1 MRKLKLQVQISIDG
15 YIAGVNGEMDWIT
28 WSLDNAILKY
38 ISDLNKDIDCIL
50 LGRVLAEGFIPHWKM
65 EATDPTKKRDFV
77 KEMSEQYDFAKKM
90 HETKKVVFTKSL
102 KNSEWENTVLA
113 TGDLATEINTLKN
126 QHGGDIVAYGGA
138 AFVSSLIKTGLIDE
152 FHLFVNPVAIG
163 KGMAIFKELESK
175 QDFNLVK
182 ATSFECGIVVIHYQP
197 KRN

>member
-28 WSLDNAILKY
+28 WSLDSAILKY
-38 ISDLNKDIDCIL
+38 ISDLNKNVDCIL

-90 HETKKVVFTKSL
+90 YETKKVVFSKSL
-102 KNSEWENTVLA
+102 KNSEWENTVLT
-113 TGDLATEINTLKN
+113 TGDLETEINKLKN
-126 QHGGDIVAYGGA
+126 QSGEDIIAYGGA
-138 AFVSSLIKTGLIDE
+138 AFVSSLIKTRLVDE
-152 FHLFVNPVAIG
+152 FHLFVNPAAIG
-163 KGMAIFKELESK
+163 NGMTIFKELESK
-175 QDFNLVK
+175 QDFNLIS

-197 KRN
+197 KRS

>member
-152 FHLFVNPVAIG
+152 FHLFVNPVSIG
-163 KGMAIFKELESK
+163 
-175 QDFNLVK
+175 
-182 ATSFECGIVVIHYQP
+182 
-197 KRN
+197 

>member
-50 LGRVLAEGFIPHWKM
+50 MGRVLAEGFIPHWKE

-77 KEMSEQYDFAKKM
+77 KEMSEAYDFAKKM

-102 KNSEWENTVLA
+102 KNSTWENAVLA
-113 TGDLATEINTLKN
+113 TGDLATEIMTLKN
-126 QHGGDIVAYGGA
+126 KPGGDIIAYGGA

-163 KGMAIFKELESK
+163 KGMAIFKELDSK
-175 QDFNLVK
+175 QDFNLVR